1 MTLVNLTRTDET
13 KIITTS
19 WLTVE
24 YYKYYKYY
32 HILPFRICSWDVA
45 TWDGRG
51 TGGPTTA
58 PPLQFLNQTRPNRL
72 SFKHQGYC
80 FLRAFRNYTNQKF
93 KTFYHVC
100 YNFWR
105 ICSSFSFFNYIE
117 ETDHFKVELR
127 KSFLLWTIR
136 ENTTKNESLNVRS

>member
-1 MTLVNLTRTDET
+1 MISILLMTLVNLTRTDET

-51 TGGPTTA
+51 TGGQGDHGSPTPISEPNKA
-58 PPLQFLNQTRPNRL
+58 QQIEFQTSGIL
-72 SFKHQGYC
+72 LFTSV
-80 FLRAFRNYTNQKF
+80 QKL
-93 KTFYHVC
+93 YEPE
-100 YNFWR
+100 
-105 ICSSFSFFNYIE
+105 I
-117 ETDHFKVELR
+117 
-127 KSFLLWTIR
+127 
-136 ENTTKNESLNVRS
+136 